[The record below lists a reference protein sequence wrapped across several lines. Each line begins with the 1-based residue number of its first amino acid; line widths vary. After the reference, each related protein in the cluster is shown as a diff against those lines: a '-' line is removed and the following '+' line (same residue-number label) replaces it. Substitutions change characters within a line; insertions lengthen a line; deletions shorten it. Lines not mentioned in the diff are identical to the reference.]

1 MKFPWTIATLAVAMT
16 PVASVQATI
25 NTDLASILLAEP
37 SAVFDEN
44 SIKANLAEL
53 NLPVDLQYDRK
64 IADYIKTYVM
74 YGKRETQTL
83 LNRTELYFPL
93 FDKYLEEYGLP
104 KELKYLSMIESELR
118 SDALSGASAA
128 GLWQLMPATAM
139 EFGLNINNQI
149 DERYDPVKSTKAALT
164 MLSSL
169 YKKYCDWK
177 LVLAAYNSGPG
188 RVNKAIRMAGSTDY
202 EAIKQYLPIETQN
215 YLPKYVAAA
224 YVGNYFEDYGLNP
237 KDHKIDFGKLTV
249 LTVYTKLS
257 FNEVSEITGLPV
269 NSIRSLNP
277 AYLQDVLYRN
287 AQGNFL
293 VVPEK
298 VATALEA
305 YLKELG
311 QSKAAVASLDQ
322 WYKNKQPF
330 LLPDFS
336 RVIAVA

>member
-1 MKFPWTIATLAVAMT
+1 MKFPWTIATLAVAIT
-16 PVASVQATI
+16 PVAFIEATPRTGY
-25 NTDLASILLAEP
+25 NLFLGAEID
-37 SAVFDEN
+37 AAFDEN
-44 SIKANLAEL
+44 SIRANLDQL
-53 NLPVDLQYDRK
+53 SLPVEIQYERK
-64 IADYIKTYVM
+64 IAEYIKTYLM
-74 YGKRETQTL
+74 YGKNETQTL

-104 KELKYLSMIESELR
+104 QELKYLSMIESELR

-128 GLWQLMPATAM
+128 GLWQLMPATAT
-139 EFGLNINNQI
+139 EFGLTISEQV

-169 YKKYCDWK
+169 HQKYCDWR
-177 LVLAAYNSGPG
+177 LVLAAYNSGAG

-224 YVGNYFEDYGLNP
+224 YVGHYFEDYGLNP

-249 LTVYTKLS
+249 LTVYTKLT
-257 FNEVSEITGLPV
+257 FAEVAETTGL
-269 NSIRSLNP
+269 SIHAVRSLNP
-277 AYLQDVLYRN
+277 AYLQDVLPRTTS
-287 AQGNFL
+287 GNFL

-298 VATALEA
+298 VATTLKD

-311 QSKAAVASLDQ
+311 QSKGAVAKLDTKYQKGLPFPGIFAAVEAAVA
-322 WYKNKQPF
+322 
-330 LLPDFS
+330 
-336 RVIAVA
+336 

>member
-1 MKFPWTIATLAVAMT
+1 MKFPWTIATLAVAIT
-16 PVASVQATI
+16 PVASIEASV
-25 NTDLASILLAEP
+25 NTDLATYLMADTD
-37 SAVFDEN
+37 AAFDEN
-44 SIKANLAEL
+44 SIKANLSQL
-53 NLPVDLQYDRK
+53 NLPVELAYDRK
-64 IADYIKTYVM
+64 IADYIKTYLM

-83 LNRTELYFPL
+83 LNRTELYFPM
-93 FDKYLEEYGLP
+93 FDKYLEEFGLP
-104 KELKYLSMIESELR
+104 LELKYLSMIESELR

-139 EFGLNINNQI
+139 EFGLTINSNV

-169 YKKYCDWK
+169 HQKYCDWR

-188 RVNKAIRMAGSTDY
+188 RVNKAIRMAGSSDY

-215 YLPKYVAAA
+215 YLPKYIAAA
-224 YVGNYFEDYGLNP
+224 YVGSYFEDYGLNP

-249 LTVYTKLS
+249 LTVYTKLTFS
-257 FNEVSEITGLPV
+257 EVSEMTGLAIH
-269 NSIRSLNP
+269 SIRSLNP
-277 AYLQDVLYRN
+277 AYLQDVLPRN
-287 AQGNFL
+287 AQGNYL

-311 QSKAAVASLDQ
+311 QSKKAVAALHPMYP
-322 WYKNKQPF
+322 WQPYYT
-330 LLPDFS
+330 
-336 RVIAVA
+336 IAA